1 MPVAGR
7 SDEEDAVPTPGSE
20 RTQPRRVA
28 KYSQQAGEDAAVRGS
43 AQDGADTAELA
54 ALARRQYIKRRRRAS
69 IDIAASEEQLKLREA
84 IQSHDPSTQF
94 DVVDPLAALT
104 KSQAAVVATAA
115 FAEAGKRHK
124 YKNLLG
130 KMREKL
136 VADEREIREQNI
148 DALAL
153 PPPSCVNGVIHPL
166 STLRR
171 KWDMFMFALLAYCAI
186 TVPYRVGF
194 EVIAVDA
201 VLVVE
206 TLVDA
211 FFLIDIFVRFR
222 MGYTIDSKH
231 LDSRVEMRPAKIA
244 RAYLKSWFV
253 IDVVSAFPT
262 QLVTLVFLDGESST
276 VMSATRLPRL
286 LRLPRLVRMLRLMK
300 LLRVM
305 RFFRAETSGVM
316 KWIGVG
322 LNVPRGIMRAVRLMT
337 VIVVVAHTAACSWF
351 FCHSIVAHDDSGC
364 EPGTGCEPVF
374 SWWDKYCGREAFAI
388 DMALNR
394 QQLTWS
400 AQELAAAGYIQPAM
414 CEDEGLQYVVS
425 LYWAVTTLTTM
436 GYGDIGSQQPWE
448 YAFSVVVMLMG
459 VSCYAYIASNIS
471 IVLSSLDQEKTEM
484 RDHLEKLE
492 HFMLHKRLSLSLRR
506 RLRAYFNEY
515 TFCSMLVFFGSSF
528 RLLHSRRMLALAANA
543 GTCGARESSV

>member
-1 MPVAGR
+1 MPVADAR
-7 SDEEDAVPTPGSE
+7 SDEDEVPAAGSE
-20 RTQPRRVA
+20 IL
-28 KYSQQAGEDAAVRGS
+28 QQANEGAAVHGS
-43 AQDGADTAELA
+43 AQNGADTAELA

-69 IDIAASEEQLKLREA
+69 IDIAASEDQLKLREA
-84 IQSHDPSTQF
+84 IQSNDPSTQF
-94 DVVDPLAALT
+94 EVVDPLSALT
-104 KSQAAVVATAA
+104 ESQAAVAAASA
-115 FAEAGKRHK
+115 FAAAGKRHK
-124 YKNLLG
+124 NKNLLG
-130 KMREKL
+130 KLREKL
-136 VADEREIREQNI
+136 VADEREVREQNV
-148 DALAL
+148 DVFAL

-171 KWDMFMFALLAYCAI
+171 KWDMLMFALLAYCAM

-201 VLVVE
+201 MLVVE
-206 TLVDA
+206 TLVDI
-211 FFLIDIFVRFR
+211 FFLTDIFVRFR
-222 MGYTIDSKH
+222 MGYTIDSEH
-231 LDSRVEMRPAKIA
+231 LDSRLEMRPAKIA

-253 IDVVSAFPT
+253 VDVVSGFPT
-262 QLVTLVFLDGESST
+262 QIVVLIYLDGDGST
-276 VMSATRLPRL
+276 FTSATRLPRL

-316 KWIGVG
+316 NRIGVG
-322 LNVPRGIMRAVRLMT
+322 LNVPHGSMRAVRLMT
-337 VIVVVAHTAACSWF
+337 VIVVVAHTVACSWF
-351 FCHSIVAHDDSGC
+351 FCHSIVAHQDSGC

-374 SWWDKYCGREAFAI
+374 SWWDKYCGREAFAA

-414 CEDEGLQYVVS
+414 CEDKGLQYVVS

-492 HFMLHKRLSLSLRR
+492 HFMLHKRLSLNLRR

-515 TFCSMLVFFGSSF
+515 YFCS
-528 RLLHSRRMLALAANA
+528 
-543 GTCGARESSV
+543 TC